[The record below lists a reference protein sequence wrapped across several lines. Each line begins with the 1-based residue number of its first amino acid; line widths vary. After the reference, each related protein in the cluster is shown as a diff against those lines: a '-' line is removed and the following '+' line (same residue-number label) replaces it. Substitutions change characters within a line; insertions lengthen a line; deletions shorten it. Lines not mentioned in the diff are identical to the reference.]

1 MFTVIKLS
9 FTPPT
14 PPPLAQISWTHL
26 EWTYVLL
33 PEFPTVVCK
42 YSYLADTV
50 GTKKGPHEI
59 WLAKESSKVES
70 PAKAIAI
77 IDLILR
83 AVGLGNVPGVL
94 AGGIVFD
101 IIFAIMC
108 ILLIVGV
115 LKDIKWF
122 CLAWVIYAVV
132 YLIILLILAIVY
144 TVMTVAEYIDDDK
157 GVSLGAMIG
166 GLVIS
171 WLIVT
176 IVVSFIVYCVLCV
189 YSHYQNLRDGIVEG
203 DVTVTRTEIVSG
215 VDLAVRFATTGM
227 LVHGDVGSPEEGG
240 GGTKPSQCLQQKS
253 QTDERTD
260 DQCQGE
266 AYMVEAAYSGIVFDL
281 IFVIFCI
288 LLIVGAAKDNKWLCL
303 AWVPYA
309 VTYVIVQVVISV
321 QYTMAPVQ
329 NKPGQDTQ
337 EETEQFRTV
346 GLAIPW
352 IIMGIVT
359 ALVVYCII
367 VVLSHY
373 QNLRNKMKGQDRFQ
387 ATEMVSGK
395 NPTQTSTLIC

>member
-1 MFTVIKLS
+1 M
-9 FTPPT
+9 
-14 PPPLAQISWTHL
+14 A
-26 EWTYVLL
+26 VLNRCCCCL
-33 PEFPTVVCK
+33 KIRTGSLVTGIFF
-42 YSYLADTV
+42 L
-50 GTKKGPHEI
+50 
-59 WLAKESSKVES
+59 
-70 PAKAIAI
+70 AIAI

-203 DVTVTRTEIVSG
+203 DVTVTRTEV
-215 VDLAVRFATTGM
+215 
-227 LVHGDVGSPEEGG
+227 
-240 GGTKPSQCLQQKS
+240 TK
-253 QTDERTD
+253 
-260 DQCQGE
+260 
-266 AYMVEAAYSGIVFDL
+266 
-281 IFVIFCI
+281 
-288 LLIVGAAKDNKWLCL
+288 
-303 AWVPYA
+303 
-309 VTYVIVQVVISV
+309 TYV
-321 QYTMAPVQ
+321 
-329 NKPGQDTQ
+329 
-337 EETEQFRTV
+337 
-346 GLAIPW
+346 
-352 IIMGIVT
+352 
-359 ALVVYCII
+359 
-367 VVLSHY
+367 
-373 QNLRNKMKGQDRFQ
+373 
-387 ATEMVSGK
+387 
-395 NPTQTSTLIC
+395 

>member
-1 MFTVIKLS
+1 MPIINTCCCCCSL
-9 FTPPT
+9 
-14 PPPLAQISWTHL
+14 
-26 EWTYVLL
+26 
-33 PEFPTVVCK
+33 
-42 YSYLADTV
+42 
-50 GTKKGPHEI
+50 
-59 WLAKESSKVES
+59 
-70 PAKAIAI
+70 KAGCIAT
-77 IDLILR
+77 
-83 AVGLGNVPGVL
+83 A
-94 AGGIVFD
+94 A
-101 IIFAIMC
+101 IF
-108 ILLIVGV
+108 L
-115 LKDIKWF
+115 
-122 CLAWVIYAVV
+122 
-132 YLIILLILAIVY
+132 
-144 TVMTVAEYIDDDK
+144 
-157 GVSLGAMIG
+157 
-166 GLVIS
+166 
-171 WLIVT
+171 
-176 IVVSFIVYCVLCV
+176 
-189 YSHYQNLRDGIVEG
+189 
-203 DVTVTRTEIVSG
+203 IVSG

-227 LVHGDVGSPEEGG
+227 LGHEDALGSPEEGG

-329 NKPGQDTQ
+329 NKPEQDTQ